1 MKQILIYGA
10 GFFDVMKLLEA
21 INRSRPTW
29 TILGFL
35 DDTPELQGRSIHGY
49 PVLGGRD
56 LLPEYAD
63 RQDVYVFNNVN
74 GSRAGARH
82 VADLLKSY
90 DCRIPNLIHPSI
102 DLNYV
107 QLGFGCI
114 IPEGCVLGA
123 DVTMGDFVTLRYGCV
138 ISHEVTIGDFVLLG
152 PGATVGS
159 RVCLKNGSL
168 IGAGATVL
176 VGNTVGEFGIVGGG
190 AVVTAPVAPGATV
203 AGVPAK
209 EIG

>member
-1 MKQILIYGA
+1 MKKILIYGA
-10 GFFDVMKLLEA
+10 GFFDVMKLVEA
-21 INRSRPTW
+21 INRCRPTW

-35 DDTPELQGRSIHGY
+35 DDTPELKGRSIHGY
-49 PVLGGRD
+49 SVIGGRD
-56 LLPEYAD
+56 LIPEYAN
-63 RQDVYVFNNVN
+63 RKSVYVFNNVN
-74 GSRAGARH
+74 GSRAGAQH
-82 VADLLKSY
+82 VADLLKSH

-107 QLGFGCI
+107 QIGIGCI

-123 DVTMGDFVTLRYGCV
+123 NVTMGNFVTMRYGSV
-138 ISHEVTIGDFVLLG
+138 ISHEVNIGDFVLIG

-159 RVCLKNGSL
+159 RVCLKKGSL
-168 IGAGATVL
+168 IGAGATVIL
-176 VGNTVGEFGIVGGG
+176 GNTVGEFGIVGGG
-190 AVVTAPVAPGATV
+190 AVVTTPVASGVTV